1 MVTLFVGPINA
12 YFDYI
17 LSLGHIF
24 ENICIIAYFLVI
36 FRLIFNIPLYIVHRI
51 ITHKY
56 HNVFPIIGKEFYLI
70 FLFLGT
76 VKVRHNGSQKECDTK
91 KAVG

>member
-1 MVTLFVGPINA
+1 MNA

-24 ENICIIAYFLVI
+24 TNICIIAYFWSYLDW
-36 FRLIFNIPLYIVHRI
+36 FLTFHYISFII

-56 HNVFPIIGKEFYLI
+56 YNVFPIIGKEFYLT
-70 FLFLGT
+70 FLFLEG
-76 VKVRHNGSQKECDTK
+76 VKVRDNGF
-91 KAVG
+91 